1 MNRQCSEDQQLEAGG
16 WRPPSRGGAP
26 PLGQGRPGVAVG
38 KGSVGVRVMLLES
51 PL

>member
-16 WRPPSRGGAP
+16 RRPHSKGEAP
-26 PLGQGRPGVAVG
+26 PLGQGRPGAAVG